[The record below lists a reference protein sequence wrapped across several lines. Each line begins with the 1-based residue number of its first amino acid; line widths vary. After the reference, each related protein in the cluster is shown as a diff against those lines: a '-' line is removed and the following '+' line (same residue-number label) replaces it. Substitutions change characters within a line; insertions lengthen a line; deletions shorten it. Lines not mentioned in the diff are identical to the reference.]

1 MKILILGAGAGP
13 ANQDN
18 SVWLAER
25 SGELLVERLVDAC
38 ANLDAK
44 LIFAVRNDDIKRYS
58 IDSVIKIADPAASIV
73 AITGETLGAPCTA
86 LLCAHLIE
94 DQEELLI
101 INGNEFLD
109 ADYLAIV
116 ENFRIRNLDAGV
128 ACFRSI
134 HPRYSYMLLGEDDL
148 IVEAAEKR
156 PISRHATAG
165 FYWFRYGKYFINASQ
180 DMIRKDVQIDGK
192 FFISL
197 TFNELILSQKR
208 TGIFEVD
215 ARHYFPLKSH
225 QQVATYE
232 ASHGEEV

>member
-1 MKILILGAGAGP
+1 
-13 ANQDN
+13 
-18 SVWLAER
+18 
-25 SGELLVERLVDAC
+25 
-38 ANLDAK
+38 
-44 LIFAVRNDDIKRYS
+44 
-58 IDSVIKIADPAASIV
+58 
-73 AITGETLGAPCTA
+73 
-86 LLCAHLIE
+86 
-94 DQEELLI
+94 
-101 INGNEFLD
+101 
-109 ADYLAIV
+109 
-116 ENFRIRNLDAGV
+116 
-128 ACFRSI
+128 
-134 HPRYSYMLLGEDDL
+134 MLLGEDDL